1 MRLKHFLAII
11 IAQIALTIAGSY
23 FGMDAI
29 QQLLK
34 LLFFSF

>member
-1 MRLKHFLAII
+1 MKLKHFLAII
-11 IAQIALTIAGSY
+11 VAQVALTIAGSY

-29 QQLLK
+29 QQLIQ